1 MRMGAEERGDAATG
15 VEGGWLVVADAGE
28 TLGLEADALVI
39 VHERMSGIRVFLHVV
54 DDESTFEQ
62 ALKLVGDTLVPAVLR
77 AIWRRSARRQQPYVE
92 CGVGSIMESEGSGW
106 KPIRIGKYFHYR
118 A

>member
-1 MRMGAEERGDAATG
+1 MGAEERGDAATG

-39 VHERMSGIRVFLHVV
+39 VHERMSDIRVFLHVV
-54 DDESTFEQ
+54 GDESTFEH
-62 ALKLVGDTLVPAVLR
+62 ALKLVGDTLVPAVRAPSLATIGQAAADLR
-77 AIWRRSARRQQPYVE
+77 RVWRGEVSWSRKDR
-92 CGVGSIMESEGSGW
+92 GW
-106 KPIRIGKYFHYR
+106 KPIRIRKYFHHR